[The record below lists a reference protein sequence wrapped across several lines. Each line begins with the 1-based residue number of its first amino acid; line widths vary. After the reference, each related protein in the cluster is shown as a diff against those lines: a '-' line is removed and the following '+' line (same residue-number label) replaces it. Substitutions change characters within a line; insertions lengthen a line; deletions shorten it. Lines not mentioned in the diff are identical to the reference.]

1 MNSRHEL
8 NGACRDWLSL
18 ITLLVLA
25 ATAAISPFSLIVFS
39 LVLATDRGARNGV
52 AFIIGWIITVVLI
65 GAVMITVGS
74 SIDVPTRS
82 GSRKWFLAAALA
94 LGTILILIWLRRRFR
109 PRPHIAV
116 TPKPPADSP
125 VAAAHRH
132 DGLPRCARPRRGDAD
147 VAGDDRRRRRAG
159 QARHPGGRG
168 DGLDGAVRRRHHCR
182 DRRVGSARHP
192 LTGDGRERLD
202 RIRAYVEQHRDS
214 VVNWLVLF
222 GGLFLVYRG
231 LIGLL

>member
-1 MNSRHEL
+1 VTGS
-8 NGACRDWLSL
+8 SL

-25 ATAAISPFSLIVFS
+25 ATAAVSPFSLIVFS

-82 GSRKWFLAAALA
+82 GTRKWFVALQLA

-109 PRPHIAV
+109 PRPHVVV
-116 TPKPPADSP
+116 TPTPSAEQPGWQRRIATMGYAGALVLGGATQTWPVMIAAGAELAKLDIP
-125 VAAAHRH
+125 VAAAMAWMVLFAVVTTA
-132 DGLPRCARPRRGDAD
+132 GID
-147 VAGDDRRRRRAG
+147 VLEVLAIRS
-159 QARHPGGRG
+159 PGT
-168 DGLDGAVRRRHHCR
+168 A
-182 DRRVGSARHP
+182 A
-192 LTGDGRERLD
+192 ERLD
-202 RIRAYVEQHRDS
+202 RIRSYVERHRDS

-231 LIGLL
+231 LIGLF